1 MHPNYIVKKSVV
13 PVLSVWLI
21 LFFWLVIPL
30 IIQIVRIVAAKSFTL
45 EFYDTKIVAKTGVLS
60 KQEAQTVFV
69 GVNSV
74 SISQT
79 FLGRIFGYGD
89 VRVDCRGKWDVDT
102 YGIKDP
108 KGLKAYLESKIT
120 ADGIT
125 TVITG

>member
-30 IIQIVRIVAAKSFTL
+30 IVQIVRIVAAKSFSL
-45 EFYDTKIVAKTGVLS
+45 EFYDGKIVEKSGVFN
-60 KQEAQTVFV
+60 KQENQAVFV

-74 SISQT
+74 SISQS

-89 VRVDCRGKWDVDT
+89 VSVDCRGKWDVDT

-108 KGLKAYLESKIT
+108 RGLKAYLESKIT